1 MAKYIK
7 PTLKT
12 KFHIDF
18 EWWQAEGHN
27 LRQYLLEHICLQF
40 KDLVEASPEGQT
52 IDWIDSQTGQ
62 VFSIDRLWY
71 DIQIN
76 CARQPDF
83 IPESLTLT
91 ASIFRLFI
99 ANNNTPLTPVEM
111 HQQLNKKDAST
122 ILGIIGGNNI
132 YKGIRA
138 VTVPVLK

>member
-18 EWWQAEGHN
+18 EWWQTEGQN
-27 LRQYLLEHICLQF
+27 LRNYLLEHVCRQF
-40 KDLVEASPEGQT
+40 KDLAEASPEGQT
-52 IDWIDSQTGQ
+52 IDWIDPQTGQ

-99 ANNNTPLTPVEM
+99 ANNNTPLTPVEI
-111 HQQLNKKDAST
+111 HQQLNKKDAPT